1 VEVIQIKL
9 KRIFSAMLVLI
20 IATSTLVYAEDN
32 TLTVQNAVKTATEKS
47 LDVMKYTNA
56 VARFQRNYADALAS
70 SRQIKDMLEIDRRF
84 RKLSNMTSRT
94 PAEEAEYQM
103 LSSMFKKYMSAS
115 ERLDMEVSGALAPS
129 NMEYMLNVNK
139 ALLESAK
146 ENIYLTVYKSFNNI
160 TKAEDAIRVKSALI
174 SNLETNYKAAT
185 AKYAQ
190 GKLSLNSLK
199 TIELEL
205 QKAKIEL
212 NTLQTEKK
220 KLLIQFNVILG
231 MPLDHQYSSYIN
243 EAVPETITMKTL
255 QEYIDIAYANNASY
269 KTAKQSFEIKKK
281 EYELITGFYVYET
294 NQKNMSAYIAYN
306 EAKDQFETTEVNIQL
321 QVMNA
326 ANSLQNQLTNLE
338 KSKIALDLQE
348 RNLQEVKSKYSLGL
362 TTELQVSEANISYY
376 KSQLDYLSAARDTW
390 LTKLNLD
397 LACGIAKNNN

>member
-1 VEVIQIKL
+1 
-9 KRIFSAMLVLI
+9 
-20 IATSTLVYAEDN
+20 
-32 TLTVQNAVKTATEKS
+32 
-47 LDVMKYTNA
+47 KYTNA
-56 VARFQRNYADALAS
+56 VARYQRNYADALAS
-70 SRQIKDMLEIDRRF
+70 SRQMKDMLEIDRRF

-160 TKAEDAIRVKSALI
+160 TKAEDAIRVKSSLI

-231 MPLDHQYSSYIN
+231 MPLDHQYSSYVN

-269 KTAKQSFEIKKK
+269 KTAKQSFEIKKN

>member
-1 VEVIQIKL
+1 MEVIQIKL

-20 IATSTLVYAEDN
+20 IATSTLVYAEDS
-32 TLTVQNAVKTATEKS
+32 TLTIQGAVKTATEKS

-190 GKLSLNSLK
+190 GKLSLNNLK

-231 MPLDHQYSSYIN
+231 MPLDHQYSSYVN

-255 QEYIDIAYANNASY
+255 QEYIDIAYANNAS
-269 KTAKQSFEIKKK
+269 
-281 EYELITGFYVYET
+281 
-294 NQKNMSAYIAYN
+294 
-306 EAKDQFETTEVNIQL
+306 
-321 QVMNA
+321 
-326 ANSLQNQLTNLE
+326 
-338 KSKIALDLQE
+338 
-348 RNLQEVKSKYSLGL
+348 
-362 TTELQVSEANISYY
+362 
-376 KSQLDYLSAARDTW
+376 
-390 LTKLNLD
+390 
-397 LACGIAKNNN
+397 